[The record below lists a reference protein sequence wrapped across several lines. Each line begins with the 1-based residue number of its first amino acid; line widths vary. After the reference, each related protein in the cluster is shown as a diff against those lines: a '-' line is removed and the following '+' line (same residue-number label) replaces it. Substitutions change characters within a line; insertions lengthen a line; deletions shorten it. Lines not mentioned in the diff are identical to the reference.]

1 MSSFVALK
9 HEGGAVGGQLS
20 LFPEK
25 MSEQFSSFRSDND
38 SLDERDPQQI
48 EAAIEALI
56 GHKKT
61 HDSSY
66 GMLADRKSMNGLK
79 ANGVSRDE
87 SRRRTQFFEEQF
99 QYKDNSFGSARERI
113 EKDSPVIAELRTN
126 VIVKDE
132 FTLVTDMSY
141 HLSTRYSR
149 SESSIMINVDHSAC
163 LLLAGSFEPAY
174 ILTIS
179 ALPSQ
184 LQPTTNKRNA
194 ALIQSFMAD
203 ILSVPPERGILR
215 FKPIPEENL
224 ATNGATVLGEM
235 ERVEKQRAEDDKNS
249 SVKQA
254 FQRDSRKSLASKK
267 SALRATPE
275 PGSPRTTTSKHLS
288 AASPPLPNYPSPT
301 PPALFEGSTEN
312 KRKSLI
318 ADRRKSM
325 SGILQ
330 GQKNVTPG
338 LTATPMP
345 VPMPRAPPIPQEKA
359 KVQKRKSFLSV
370 FRK

>member
-1 MSSFVALK
+1 
-9 HEGGAVGGQLS
+9 
-20 LFPEK
+20 
-25 MSEQFSSFRSDND
+25 
-38 SLDERDPQQI
+38 
-48 EAAIEALI
+48 
-56 GHKKT
+56 
-61 HDSSY
+61 
-66 GMLADRKSMNGLK
+66 
-79 ANGVSRDE
+79 
-87 SRRRTQFFEEQF
+87 
-99 QYKDNSFGSARERI
+99 
-113 EKDSPVIAELRTN
+113 
-126 VIVKDE
+126 
-132 FTLVTDMSY
+132 
-141 HLSTRYSR
+141 
-149 SESSIMINVDHSAC
+149 MINVDHSAC

-224 ATNGATVLGEM
+224 ATNGATIFGEM
-235 ERVEKQRAEDDKNS
+235 ERVEKQQADDEKNTGLKRAITRE
-249 SVKQA
+249 
-254 FQRDSRKSLASKK
+254 SRKSLTSRK

-275 PGSPRTTTSKHLS
+275 PGSPKTTSNRLS
-288 AASPPLPNYPSPT
+288 TAASPPLPAHPSPRPPTVFET
-301 PPALFEGSTEN
+301 PVEN

-345 VPMPRAPPIPQEKA
+345 VPRAPPVPQEKQQQP
-359 KVQKRKSFLSV
+359 KMQKRKSFLSV